1 MASILGLVNTNQYDN
16 QRFKNVRRSVFYFY
30 PNGAAPLTGI
40 MSLLKEEKTNDP
52 EFRWF
57 EKRMAEQSTTTASAN
72 AAGPFT
78 TTGTDT
84 DKTTGGWSDSVGA
97 VIRIRT
103 AANGTDKFRVGHVL
117 RVANVPTTTGTTEI
131 KGVVTTI
138 TATNKVE
145 IRLLEAVSNA
155 LNTTAAN
162 SLEVLV
168 IGSAFAEGAVDTSR
182 GIYNTPVE
190 QYNYTQ
196 IFRTPFTITGTALKT
211 SARYDETGIYKD
223 MAKEAS
229 VNNMIEIEKAMLF
242 GTRTQ
247 ALDGVIPTRTTGGI
261 LWHLQQWEAG
271 STYENTAATA
281 DSDDNKRIITNSA
294 GVLSEK
300 QYDTYLE
307 RVFRV
312 TNNTVNEKLVLC
324 GSGFLN
330 VINQLYKS
338 KSCLDASL
346 PLTETYGMNVVK
358 HLTPFGTLYY
368 KTHPLFTQNAFLRY
382 NALVLDVQNLV
393 YRYLDGRD
401 TELLKNR
408 QPNDADYRKDE
419 WLTECGVEVRFPES
433 HMYLQNVR
441 DYAP

>member
-1 MASILGLVNTNQYDN
+1 LQVRLRVVSSDRFRPGHVIQITNAALTSGTADLKLVVVSIPSATRIEARFLEVPASTVLNT
-16 QRFKNVRRSVFYFY
+16 
-30 PNGAAPLTGI
+30 
-40 MSLLKEEKTNDP
+40 
-52 EFRWF
+52 
-57 EKRMAEQSTTTASAN
+57 SAN
-72 AAGPFT
+72 FS
-78 TTGTDT
+78 
-84 DKTTGGWSDSVGA
+84 K
-97 VIRIRT
+97 
-103 AANGTDKFRVGHVL
+103 
-117 RVANVPTTTGTTEI
+117 
-131 KGVVTTI
+131 
-138 TATNKVE
+138 
-145 IRLLEAVSNA
+145 
-155 LNTTAAN
+155 
-162 SLEVLV
+162 EVLV
-168 IGSAFAEGAVDTSR
+168 IGSAFAEGSLDVSR
-182 GIYNTPVE
+182 NVYNTPVE
-190 QYNYTQ
+190 LMNYTQ
-196 IFRTPFTITGTALKT
+196 IFRTPFTITGTGLKT
-211 SARYDETGIYKD
+211 AARYDETGIYKD

-247 ALDGVIPTRTTGGI
+247 SIASDIPTRTMGGI

-271 STYENTAATA
+271 TTYEVSAATA
-281 DSDDNKRIITNSA
+281 DSDDNKRIITNSS

-300 QYDTYLE
+300 LYDTYLE

-338 KSCLDASL
+338 KSSLDASL
-346 PLTETYGMNVVK
+346 PLTDTYGMNVVK
-358 HLTPFGTLYY
+358 HLTPFGTVYY
-368 KTHPLFTQNAFLRY
+368 KTHPLFSQNSTMRF

-419 WLTECGVEVRFPES
+419 WLTEAGLEVRFPES
-433 HMYLQNVR
+433 HMYIQNVR